1 MTIEATSQADLG
13 ELQQRWREGIAEL
26 ISYRYIGTYAEPHG
40 RREADGGLKI
50 RRDLRG
56 PVGLLAAPLGIALLA
71 VAGVNVY
78 PLSVVSP
85 TRIDLELFESA
96 TDVSEVHF
104 DGHLIREARSQYFT
118 ESRITDASDPNRLI
132 GFGGTHW
139 AVSRPCPEY
148 TYVDPGP
155 GVPDS
160 ADLPP
165 LYEPYGARLRADG
178 RLEVPEVRP
187 ELGRNG
193 LHQGPFQVVSEA
205 AARRA
210 AEGALGTDKFWIEHF
225 GMSIVARGHGVPLVA
240 HPEVLHVT
248 SASVTV
254 RVEMRAEGDD
264 DAICSAALCRFRRS

>member
-1 MTIEATSQADLG
+1 MALDSTAKAEFSQ
-13 ELQQRWREGIAEL
+13 LQQNWREGVARL
-26 ISYRYIGTYAEPHG
+26 ISYRYIGTYADEHG
-40 RREADGGLKI
+40 RAEATGGLKI

-71 VAGVNVY
+71 VAGVNVD

-85 TRIDLELFESA
+85 TRIDLDLFEPA
-96 TDVSEVHF
+96 ADVSEVHF
-104 DGHLIREARSQYFT
+104 EGRLVRDGRSQHFT
-118 ESRITDASDPNRLI
+118 ESRITDVSDPGRVI

-165 LYEPYGARLRADG
+165 LYEPYGAHLRGDG
-178 RLEVPEVRP
+178 QLEVAEITP

-193 LHQGPFQVVSEA
+193 LHQGPFQVVTEA

-210 AEGALGTDKFWIEHF
+210 AEEALETDQFWIEHF

-240 HPEVLHVT
+240 HPEVLHLT
-248 SASVTV
+248 AGSVAV
-254 RVEMRAEGDD
+254 RVEMRAEGDGGKVCST
-264 DAICSAALCRFRRS
+264 AICRFQRS